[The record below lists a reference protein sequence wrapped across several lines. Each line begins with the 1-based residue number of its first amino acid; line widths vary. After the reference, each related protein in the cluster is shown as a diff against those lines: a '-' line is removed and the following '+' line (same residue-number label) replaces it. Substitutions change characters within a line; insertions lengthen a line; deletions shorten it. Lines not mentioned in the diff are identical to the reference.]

1 MSNPE
6 NDIISMTMKTH
17 KICVVVPTYNNAGT
31 LSRVIDSILD
41 YCSDVIVVNDGS
53 TDETAKILDS
63 IKPITVVSYPSNK
76 GKGAA
81 LREGFRKAITMGFD
95 YAITIDSDGQHYAK
109 DIPSFVKAIVENPN
123 SLIIGARDLS
133 NVEINGK
140 SSFANKFSNFWFT
153 VQTGKKL
160 QDTQTGYRAYPLKN
174 LYGLN
179 LLTSRYEAELELL
192 VFAAWNGVRIVSIP
206 IHVYYPPKSERVSH
220 FRPGPDFT
228 RISVL
233 NTILCFGAILYG
245 IPMRVWKG
253 LTQKQL
259 FNFEFKQ
266 FTRKKGIRKEAATTL
281 SRLFRSWY
289 AVSHLVFWS
298 MFVFTPFAFIYLGIG
313 PATDKKKLKF
323 HKMLKRISSFFAHNF
338 PGSGT
343 LYENPSNE
351 DFSKPAMVVCNHQS
365 HLDLP
370 VLMAVNHKFIF
381 LTKDWVWN
389 NFFFGKIV
397 RWAEYLPVSSGLD
410 TILPRL
416 RELVNKGY
424 SIVVFPEGTRSEDCK
439 IKRFHQGAFYL
450 ANELNLDIVPMVLHG
465 AGEYLPKNDF
475 MLRKGKITLKILPRI
490 TSEHFSGLLLRK
502 QASLTRKL
510 IDEEFQLLKNKIES
524 PEYFKSIIL
533 YKYAYRGWNIA
544 SSCKMIISKL
554 DSYRDLIY
562 PLDQD
567 EIWFINAG
575 IGVIPLLTALSN
587 RDKKVNAIIENQL
600 EFEIATNTPCL
611 PENLHYHHAIW
622 ADDYNVIP
630 DGAKVFVIGN
640 HVLANQFQKFNP
652 TMIIV

>member
-31 LSRVIDSILD
+31 LSRVIDDILD
-41 YCSDVIVVNDGS
+41 YCSDVIIVNDGS

-63 IKPITVVSYPSNK
+63 IKPITVVSYPVNK

-81 LREGFRKAITMGFD
+81 LREGFRKAISMGFD

-109 DIPSFVKAIVENPN
+109 DIPLFVKAIVENSN

-192 VFAAWNGVRIVSIP
+192 VFASWNGVRIVSIP

-245 IPMRVWKG
+245 IPVRLWKG
-253 LTQKQL
+253 LTQKKL
-259 FNFEFKQ
+259 FNFEFKP

-298 MFVFTPFAFIYLGIG
+298 MAVFTPFAFIYLGIG
-313 PATDKKKLKF
+313 SATDKKKLKF

-370 VLMAVNHKFIF
+370 VLMAVSHKLIF

-397 RWAEYLPVSSGLD
+397 RWAEYLPVSSGLE

-416 RELVNKGY
+416 RELINKGY

-475 MLRKGKITLKILPRI
+475 MLRKGKITLKILPRL
-490 TSEHFSGLLLRK
+490 TSEHFSGVLLRK

-510 IDEEFQLLKNKIES
+510 IDDEFQLLKNKIES
-524 PEYFKSIIL
+524 PEYFKSTIL
-533 YKYAYRGWNIA
+533 YKYAYRGWNIVA
-544 SSCKMIISKL
+544 SCKRIISKL
-554 DSYRDLIY
+554 DSYSDLIY
-562 PLDQD
+562 PLEQ
-567 EIWFINAG
+567 EEAWFVNSG

-587 RDKKVNAIIENQL
+587 RDKKINAIIENRL

-611 PENLHYHHAIW
+611 PENLHYHHAVW

-630 DGAKVFVIGN
+630 DGSKVFVIGN